1 MHMARRL
8 VIAPILLVAI
18 GIGLFV
24 GAIAYFNVWKTGEV
38 VPDDEVIFVVEPG
51 DSFEHIA
58 ANLESTGLIKRRRMF
73 HILGLLEGQLASIQ
87 AGEYSF
93 AQAATPVSVLQKL
106 TSGDVVKRQIRL
118 PEGGT
123 FRQFKRVLESEGKL
137 QFDIE
142 SVTVKNV
149 LEFLDVKGEDK
160 SFGEGW
166 FFPDTYFFQ
175 MGEKASD
182 VLKVAHQRMVEA
194 LDETWKT
201 RTESNV
207 LSNRYDLLILASL
220 IEKETSQKDEK
231 ARISGVFSRRLAKE
245 MKLQA
250 DPTVI
255 YGLGEKFDGDLK
267 REHLRSPNDY
277 NTYVNLGLPP
287 TPISAPSF
295 DSLHAAAHPAAG
307 DTLFFVGRGDGTTH
321 FSSTLK
327 EHNEAVE
334 RFQLGN
340 RD

>member
-8 VIAPILLVAI
+8 VIASILIVAC
-18 GIGLFV
+18 GIGLV
-24 GAIAYFNVWKTGEV
+24 VAAITYFSVWKTNEV
-38 VPDDEVIFVVEPG
+38 VPDDEIIFVVEPG
-51 DSFEHIA
+51 ESFQHIA

-93 AQAATPVSVLQKL
+93 AQATTPVSVLQKL
-106 TSGDVVKRQIRL
+106 TSGDVVKRQVRL

-123 FRQFKRVLESEGKL
+123 FRQFKKVLQSEDKL
-137 QFDIE
+137 EFDIE
-142 SVTVKNV
+142 SVSVKNV
-149 LEFLDVKGEDK
+149 FEFLGVKGEDK
-160 SFGEGW
+160 NFGEGW

-182 VLKVAHQRMVEA
+182 VLMVAHQRMVEA
-194 LDETWKT
+194 LDESWKA
-201 RTESNV
+201 RTANDV

-220 IEKETSQKDEK
+220 IEKETSRKEEK
-231 ARISGVFSRRLAKE
+231 ALISGVFSRRLARE

-255 YGLGEKFDGDLK
+255 YGLGEEFDGDLR
-267 REHLRSPNDY
+267 REHLRGPNNY
-277 NTYVNLGLPP
+277 NTYLNLGLPP
-287 TPISAPSF
+287 TPISAPSS

-307 DTLFFVGRGDGTTH
+307 DALFFVGRGDGTTH

-334 RFQLGN
+334 RFQLGKG
-340 RD
+340 D